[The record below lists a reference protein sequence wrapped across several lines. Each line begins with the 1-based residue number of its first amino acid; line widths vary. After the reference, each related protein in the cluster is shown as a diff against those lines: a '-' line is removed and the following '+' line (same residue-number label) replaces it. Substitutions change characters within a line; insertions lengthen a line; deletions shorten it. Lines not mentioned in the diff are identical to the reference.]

1 MAVSMSDLRST
12 FGGGAG
18 ASGTVSL
25 SQYYRGGS
33 LVPNVATNSAV
44 ATGSAGTT
52 ITLGSFS
59 SRTNLVPV
67 SYDVLGG
74 GGGGGF
80 GNQEDEGSAHSGDVF
95 ATAGGSSYI
104 SGSGFSTV
112 TQGGGAA
119 GASRSI
125 SGGSP
130 YRYGTA
136 GASSAYGTG
145 GTGGVVQEDSVEG
158 GAGAGAPS
166 YAGGNGGIGA
176 GGGGAGGDLTSTYDT
191 GGWAGEG
198 GGAGSRATGTVYAVY
213 NSTMT
218 LSCGAGGS
226 GGTCIW
232 ASRGG
237 NGGAGRV
244 SVTRQYLSGN
254 LTTTRTTSG
263 SQTLTV

>member
-1 MAVSMSDLRST
+1 MPVSMNDLRTT
-12 FGGGAG
+12 FGA
-18 ASGTVSL
+18 AGTVSL
-25 SQYYRGGS
+25 SQFYRGGT
-33 LVPNVATNSAV
+33 LVPNVSTNSAI
-44 ATGSAGTT
+44 ATGSAGTS
-52 ITLGSFS
+52 ISLGSFT

-80 GNQEDEGSAHSGDVF
+80 GNQEDEGSSHSGETQ
-95 ATAGGSSYI
+95 ASAGGSSSL
-104 SGSGFSTV
+104 SGSGFTTV
-112 TQGGGAA
+112 TSTGGAA

-136 GASSAYGTG
+136 GESSAYGTG
-145 GTGGVVQEDSVEG
+145 GTRGVVQEDSVEG

-176 GGGGAGGDLTSTYDT
+176 GGGGAGGDLASTYDT

-198 GGAGSRATGTVYAVY
+198 GSAGQRKTGTVYAVY
-213 NSTMT
+213 KSTMT
-218 LSCGAGGS
+218 LACGAGGAK
-226 GGTCIW
+226 GNGPW
-232 ASRGG
+232 ASDGG